1 MIFGKNYKDGLM
13 PPNRSGT
20 IKFMSKPTINNLE
33 ATEKRRL
40 INAVHDLFLVTESYS
55 PKVFQTSEEDPES
68 VSVDLKS
75 LIMIIED
82 SAALISELRPR
93 RPVFNDE
100 SQLQLKFDKT
110 DY

>member
-1 MIFGKNYKDGLM
+1 
-13 PPNRSGT
+13 
-20 IKFMSKPTINNLE
+20 MSNTSTKPVLTNIE
-33 ATEKRRL
+33 ASDKRRL

-55 PKVFQTSEEDPES
+55 PKVFQQSAEDPETTI
-68 VSVDLKS
+68 VDIKT

-93 RPVFNDE
+93 RPIYNDE
-100 SQLQLKFDKT
+100 SQLQMKFDNS

>member
-1 MIFGKNYKDGLM
+1 
-13 PPNRSGT
+13 
-20 IKFMSKPTINNLE
+20 MSNTSTKPVLSNID
-33 ATEKRRL
+33 AVEKRRL

-93 RPVFNDE
+93 RPIFNDE
-100 SQLQLKFDKT
+100 SQLQLKFDNS

>member
-1 MIFGKNYKDGLM
+1 
-13 PPNRSGT
+13 
-20 IKFMSKPTINNLE
+20 MSKPTINNIE

-68 VSVDLKS
+68 VSVDIKTLT
-75 LIMIIED
+75 MVIED

-93 RPVFNDE
+93 RPIFNDN
-100 SQLQLKFDKT
+100 SQLQMKFGNS

>member
-1 MIFGKNYKDGLM
+1 
-13 PPNRSGT
+13 
-20 IKFMSKPTINNLE
+20 MSNTSTKPVLSNID
-33 ATEKRRL
+33 AGEKRRL

-55 PKVFQTSEEDPES
+55 PKVFQQSEDNPEDTLI
-68 VSVDLKS
+68 DIKN

-93 RPVFNDE
+93 RPIYNDN
-100 SQLQLKFDKT
+100 SQLQMKFDNS

>member
-1 MIFGKNYKDGLM
+1 
-13 PPNRSGT
+13 
-20 IKFMSKPTINNLE
+20 MSNTSAKPVLSNIE
-33 ATEKRRL
+33 ASDKRRL

-55 PKVFQTSEEDPES
+55 PKVFQQSAEDPET
-68 VSVDLKS
+68 VLIDIKT

-93 RPVFNDE
+93 RPIYNDE
-100 SQLQLKFDKT
+100 SQLQLKFDNS

>member
-1 MIFGKNYKDGLM
+1 MMVL
-13 PPNRSGT
+13 
-20 IKFMSKPTINNLE
+20 SKPMSNTSTKPVLTNIE
-33 ATEKRRL
+33 ASDKRRL

-55 PKVFQTSEEDPES
+55 PKVFQQSAEDPEATFI
-68 VSVDLKS
+68 DIKT

-93 RPVFNDE
+93 RPIYNDE
-100 SQLQLKFDKT
+100 SQLQMKFDNS

>member
-1 MIFGKNYKDGLM
+1 M
-13 PPNRSGT
+13 PNTST
-20 IKFMSKPTINNLE
+20 KPVLSNIE
-33 ATEKRRL
+33 AGEKRRL

-55 PKVFQTSEEDPES
+55 PKVFQQSEEDPEN
-68 VSVDLKS
+68 VLIDIKT

-93 RPVFNDE
+93 RPIYNDD
-100 SQLQLKFDKT
+100 SQLQMKFDNS

>member
-1 MIFGKNYKDGLM
+1 MVL
-13 PPNRSGT
+13 
-20 IKFMSKPTINNLE
+20 SKPMSNTSTKPVLSNID
-33 ATEKRRL
+33 AGEKRRL

-55 PKVFQTSEEDPES
+55 PKVFQQSEEDPEETLI
-68 VSVDLKS
+68 DIKS

-93 RPVFNDE
+93 RPIYNDD
-100 SQLQLKFDKT
+100 SQLQMKFDNS

>member
-1 MIFGKNYKDGLM
+1 
-13 PPNRSGT
+13 
-20 IKFMSKPTINNLE
+20 MSNTSTKPVLTNIE
-33 ATEKRRL
+33 ASDKRRL

-55 PKVFQTSEEDPES
+55 PKVFQQSAEDPETTLI
-68 VSVDLKS
+68 DIKT

-93 RPVFNDE
+93 RPIYNDE
-100 SQLQLKFDKT
+100 SQLQMKFDNS

>member
-1 MIFGKNYKDGLM
+1 
-13 PPNRSGT
+13 
-20 IKFMSKPTINNLE
+20 MSNTSTKPVLSNID
-33 ATEKRRL
+33 AGEKRRL

-55 PKVFQTSEEDPES
+55 PKVFQQSEDNPEDTLI
-68 VSVDLKS
+68 DIKN

-93 RPVFNDE
+93 RPRYDDD
-100 SQLQLKFDKT
+100 SQLQLKFDNS

>member
-1 MIFGKNYKDGLM
+1 MVLSEPM
-13 PPNRSGT
+13 PNTST
-20 IKFMSKPTINNLE
+20 KPVLSNIE
-33 ATEKRRL
+33 AGEKRRL

-55 PKVFQTSEEDPES
+55 PKVFQQSEEDPEN
-68 VSVDLKS
+68 VLIDIKT

-93 RPVFNDE
+93 RPIYNDD
-100 SQLQLKFDKT
+100 SQLQMKFDNS

>member
-1 MIFGKNYKDGLM
+1 MVLSE
-13 PPNRSGT
+13 P
-20 IKFMSKPTINNLE
+20 MSNTSTKPVLSNIE
-33 ATEKRRL
+33 AGEKRRL

-55 PKVFQTSEEDPES
+55 PKVFQQSEEDPEN
-68 VSVDLKS
+68 VLIDIKT

-93 RPVFNDE
+93 RPIYNDD
-100 SQLQLKFDKT
+100 SQLQMKFDNS

>member
-1 MIFGKNYKDGLM
+1 
-13 PPNRSGT
+13 
-20 IKFMSKPTINNLE
+20 MSNTSTKPVLSNID
-33 ATEKRRL
+33 AGEKRRL

-55 PKVFQTSEEDPES
+55 PKVFQPSEENPE
-68 VSVDLKS
+68 DTLIDIKT

-93 RPVFNDE
+93 RPIYNDE
-100 SQLQLKFDKT
+100 SQLQLKFDNS

>member
-1 MIFGKNYKDGLM
+1 
-13 PPNRSGT
+13 
-20 IKFMSKPTINNLE
+20 MSNTSTKPVLTNIE
-33 ATEKRRL
+33 ASDKRRL

-55 PKVFQTSEEDPES
+55 PKVFQQSAEDPEATFI
-68 VSVDLKS
+68 DIKT

-93 RPVFNDE
+93 RPIYNDE
-100 SQLQLKFDKT
+100 SQLQMKFDNS

>member
-1 MIFGKNYKDGLM
+1 
-13 PPNRSGT
+13 
-20 IKFMSKPTINNLE
+20 MSKPTINNIE

-68 VSVDLKS
+68 VSVDIKTLT
-75 LIMIIED
+75 MVIED

-93 RPVFNDE
+93 RPIFNDE
-100 SQLQLKFDKT
+100 SQFQMKFDNS

>member
-1 MIFGKNYKDGLM
+1 MVL
-13 PPNRSGT
+13 
-20 IKFMSKPTINNLE
+20 SKPMSNTSTKPVLTNIE
-33 ATEKRRL
+33 ASDKRRL

-55 PKVFQTSEEDPES
+55 PKVFQQSAEDPEATFI
-68 VSVDLKS
+68 DIKT

-93 RPVFNDE
+93 RPIYNDE
-100 SQLQLKFDKT
+100 SQLQMKFDNS

>member
-1 MIFGKNYKDGLM
+1 MVL
-13 PPNRSGT
+13 
-20 IKFMSKPTINNLE
+20 SKPMSNTSTKPVLTNIE
-33 ATEKRRL
+33 ASDKRRL

-55 PKVFQTSEEDPES
+55 PKVFQQSAEDPETTLI
-68 VSVDLKS
+68 DIKT

-93 RPVFNDE
+93 RPIYNDE
-100 SQLQLKFDKT
+100 SQLQMKFDNS